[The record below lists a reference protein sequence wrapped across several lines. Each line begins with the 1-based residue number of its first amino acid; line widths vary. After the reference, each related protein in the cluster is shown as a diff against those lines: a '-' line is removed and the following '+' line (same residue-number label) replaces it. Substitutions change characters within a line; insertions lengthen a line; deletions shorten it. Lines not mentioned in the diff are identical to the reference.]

1 MYATDES
8 RHDAVFIWLDLYRRL
23 YDGFDHAHTR
33 TAHSCTSLRPTF
45 HELRIGIV
53 AGISCDI
60 SRDHTCRSTLRVT
73 NERVRCAI
81 GDVLNL
87 HAHNFPRVGFMIA
100 EDSAQI
106 YPLAL

>member
-8 RHDAVFIWLDLYRRL
+8 RHEAVVIWLDLYRRL
-23 YDGFDHAHTR
+23 YDGLDHAHTR
-33 TAHSCTSLRPTF
+33 TAHSCTSRRPTF

-53 AGISCDI
+53 AGISYHL
-60 SRDHTCRSTLRVT
+60 SREQTCRSTLRVT

-87 HAHNFPRVGFMIA
+87 HAHNFPRVGFGIG
-100 EDSAQI
+100 EDGAQT

>member
-23 YDGFDHAHTR
+23 YDGLDHAHTR
-33 TAHSCTSLRPTF
+33 TTHSSTSHRPTF
-45 HELRIGIV
+45 HQHRIGIV
-53 AGISCDI
+53 AGNSCDI

-87 HAHNFPRVGFMIA
+87 HAHNFPRVGFGIG
-100 EDSAQI
+100 EDGAQT